1 MRRRLL
7 SLGLVGVMAWSLSLA
22 FAPPASPAAAQAP
35 SPRPPLSATDQY
47 LTSVAQPTQP
57 PSGGGGGPAAPTVTL
72 TETRP
77 AATRAPA
84 STATSS
90 PTAPPPT
97 STPTPPPTQ
106 VPPTPVV
113 IVQTVVQVQTV
124 VVVAT
129 AAPSLTPPP
138 TSTPA
143 AVTGEVAR
151 TGGETPAWLLAV
163 IAFPFVILGIGL
175 WWLSGRDLGLPGL
188 YPERGRPRRAG
199 RLPGREHSS

>member
-1 MRRRLL
+1 MQRRLL
-7 SLGLVGVMAWSLSLA
+7 SLGLLGVMAWSLSLA

-57 PSGGGGGPAAPTVTL
+57 PSGGGGPAAPTATL
-72 TETRP
+72 TTTRP
-77 AATRAPA
+77 AATRALA

-97 STPTPPPTQ
+97 STPAPSQTQ
-106 VPPTPVV
+106 APPTPVV
-113 IVQTVVQVQTV
+113 IVQTVVQLQTV

-129 AAPSLTPPP
+129 AAPSLTPAP
-138 TSTPA
+138 TLTPA
-143 AVTGEVAR
+143 AVTGEVAQA
-151 TGGETPAWLLAV
+151 GGETPAWLLAV
-163 IAFPFVILGIGL
+163 VAFPFVILGIGL
-175 WWLSGRDLGLPGL
+175 WWLSGRSFGLPGL